1 MRPFSSNAMLLC
13 CSLLLAGTVA
23 FAQQRPGGGGP
34 PPGGPGG
41 GMGGGGRTSGMP
53 GSGNPSPNGRPG
65 DSSGGPGTNGRNSQN
80 GMPGA
85 GGAQPGLSGRW
96 WDDKS
101 VAKTLGL
108 SKDQQ
113 KKMDGV
119 FAANR
124 PQLLESYNA
133 LQRQESNLEALNK
146 EKKPDEAKIFASID
160 AVAQARAALA
170 KANAHML
177 LQVRQELDAEQNAR
191 MQKLREQSGED

>member
-1 MRPFSSNAMLLC
+1 MRMVSHKAMLLYV
-13 CSLLLAGTVA
+13 SLVLTGAVALA
-23 FAQQRPGGGGP
+23 QRPGGGGP
-34 PPGGPGG
+34 PPGNPGGG
-41 GMGGGGRTSGMP
+41 GMGGGVRNGGMP
-53 GSGNPSPNGRPG
+53 GSPSPGGDR
-65 DSSGGPGTNGRNSQN
+65 DSSGGSRSNGQN

-85 GGAQPGLSGRW
+85 PGQPGLSGRW

-119 FAANR
+119 FDANR
-124 PQLLESYNA
+124 AQLVDSYNA
-133 LQRQESNLEALNK
+133 LQREQSNLETLTK

-177 LQVRQELDAEQNAR
+177 LQVRQEMDTEQNAR

>member
-1 MRPFSSNAMLLC
+1 MRTLSYKAMLLC
-13 CSLLLAGTVA
+13 FSLLLTVA
-23 FAQQRPGGGGP
+23 VALAQHPGN
-34 PPGGPGG
+34 PGGPGG
-41 GMGGGGRTSGMP
+41 MGGARNGDIP
-53 GSGNPSPNGRPG
+53 GSQSPNARPG
-65 DSSGGPGTNGRNSQN
+65 DSNAGPGTNGRNGQN
-80 GMPGA
+80 GMPGVP
-85 GGAQPGLSGRW
+85 GQPALSGRW

-101 VAKTLGL
+101 VARTLGL

-124 PQLLESYNA
+124 AQLLESYNA
-133 LQRQESNLEALNK
+133 LQREQSNLEALNK

-177 LQVRQELDAEQNAR
+177 LQVRQEMDAEQNAR

>member
-1 MRPFSSNAMLLC
+1 MRTLSYKAMLVC
-13 CSLLLAGTVA
+13 FCLLLTGAVA
-23 FAQQRPGGGGP
+23 FAQHPGAGGP
-34 PPGGPGG
+34 PPGNPGGSG
-41 GMGGGGRTSGMP
+41 GMGSGGGRNGGMP
-53 GSGNPSPNGRPG
+53 ESGSPSSNGRPG
-65 DSSGGPGTNGRNSQN
+65 DPTASPGANGRN

-85 GGAQPGLSGRW
+85 PGQTGLSGRW

-101 VAKTLGL
+101 VARTLGL

-133 LQRQESNLEALNK
+133 LQREESNLEALSK
-146 EKKPDEAKIFASID
+146 EKKPNEAKIFASID
-160 AVAQARAALA
+160 AVAQARAVLA

-177 LQVRQELDAEQNAR
+177 LQVRQEMDAEQNAR
-191 MQKLREQSGED
+191 MQKLREQSGEE

>member
-1 MRPFSSNAMLLC
+1 MEQLRSPSVPAAALHPEIRAD
-13 CSLLLAGTVA
+13 LAAAWAVAEGTAECLEAPLQTRGREIPTGDPARMVETVRMVPTEFQAEVA
-23 FAQQRPGGGGP
+23 
-34 PPGGPGG
+34 
-41 GMGGGGRTSGMP
+41 
-53 GSGNPSPNGRPG
+53 SP
-65 DSSGGPGTNGRNSQN
+65 DSQ
-80 GMPGA
+80 
-85 GGAQPGLSGRW
+85 GRW
-96 WDDKS
+96 WDDKG
-101 VAKTLGL
+101 VARTLGL

-124 PQLLESYNA
+124 SQLLESYNV
-133 LQRQESNLEALNK
+133 LQREESNLEALNK

-177 LQVRQELDAEQNAR
+177 LQVRQEMDAEQNAR

>member
-1 MRPFSSNAMLLC
+1 MKTRPHKAMLLC
-13 CSLLLAGTVA
+13 FSLLLAGTVA
-23 FAQQRPGGGGP
+23 LAQRPGGGGP
-34 PPGGPGG
+34 PPGG
-41 GMGGGGRTSGMP
+41 MGGGERNGGIP
-53 GSGNPSPNGRPG
+53 GSPSPNARTG
-65 DSSGGPGTNGRNSQN
+65 DSNTGPATNGRN

-85 GGAQPGLSGRW
+85 PGQSGLSGRW

-113 KKMDGV
+113 KRMDGV

-133 LQRQESNLEALNK
+133 LQREESNLEALNK
-146 EKKPDEAKIFASID
+146 EKKPDEAKILASID

-177 LQVRQELDAEQNAR
+177 LQVRQELDAEQNER
-191 MQKLREQSGED
+191 IQKLREQSGED

>member
-1 MRPFSSNAMLLC
+1 MRSNFRIL
-13 CSLLLAGTVA
+13 
-23 FAQQRPGGGGP
+23 
-34 PPGGPGG
+34 PPGIWWK
-41 GMGGGGRTSGMP
+41 
-53 GSGNPSPNGRPG
+53 NP
-65 DSSGGPGTNGRNSQN
+65 DLIQKLALT
-80 GMPGA
+80 A
-85 GGAQPGLSGRW
+85 
-96 WDDKS
+96 
-101 VAKTLGL
+101 
-108 SKDQQ
+108 DQQ

-133 LQRQESNLEALNK
+133 LQREESNLEALNK

-177 LQVRQELDAEQNAR
+177 LQVREQLDAEQNTR